1 MTVEEKVSLLR
12 DIFRQVSNLDV
23 LTWGRV
29 PGGYRWTCSSH
40 RAAVRLAEFL
50 ISNVRLLH
58 LDPTGFPYYFDPEFG
73 PTVVFEPAADE
84 TS

>member
-1 MTVEEKVSLLR
+1 MTVEEKISLLR

-40 RAAVRLAEFL
+40 RAAERLAEFL
-50 ISNVRLLH
+50 ISNVRLLR
-58 LDPTGFPYYFDPEFG
+58 LDAATFPYHFDPEFG
-73 PTVVFEPAADE
+73 PTLVFTPQDDGA
-84 TS
+84 